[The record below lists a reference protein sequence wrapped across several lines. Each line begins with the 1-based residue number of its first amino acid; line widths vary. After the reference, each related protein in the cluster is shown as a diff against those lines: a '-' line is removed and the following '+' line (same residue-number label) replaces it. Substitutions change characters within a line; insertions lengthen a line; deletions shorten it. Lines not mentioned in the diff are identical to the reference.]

1 MRELNFTSYDAEH
14 TAPTEVITSCNTLP
28 CMAQRRVVLVKGA
41 QHYSQGDLKAFIPYL
56 QSPSPATALL
66 FIADTVPAAFVKE
79 VKEGAFHLTHPH
91 PKEMTLWI
99 RTIAGELGKEI
110 SPEAVGYLHEMI
122 GTDLQGLYH
131 ELAKVVLY
139 VGENRQIALKDVEAV
154 GSAVKV
160 TTVFALTKAIGERDT
175 KQAFRSLERIWE
187 TGEHPLKI
195 LGMIARQFRH
205 LLMTKEVLAHGG
217 TAEEIKQQLA
227 ISNPYYVKE
236 LAAQAKGFSQTSLQ
250 RAIKS
255 LWEADLK
262 LKSSS
267 LPRRLL
273 LEGLIIKL
281 AGSV

>member
-14 TAPTEVITSCNTLP
+14 TAPAEVINACNTLP

-41 QHYSQGDLKAFIPYL
+41 QHYSQGDLKAFLPYV
-56 QSPSPATALL
+56 QSPSPTTALL

-91 PKEMTLWI
+91 QKEMTLWI
-99 RTIAGELGKEI
+99 RTIARELGKEI
-110 SPEAVGYLHEMI
+110 SPEAVGYLHETI

-131 ELAKVVLY
+131 ELAKVALY
-139 VGENRQIALKDVEAV
+139 AGENRQIALQDVEAV

-160 TTVFALTKAIGERDT
+160 TTIFALTKAIGERDT
-175 KQAFRSLERIWE
+175 KQAFRSLEQIWE

-205 LLMTKEVLAHGG
+205 LVMTKEVMAKGG
-217 TAEEIKQQLA
+217 NVEEIKQQLA
-227 ISNPYYVKE
+227 ISNPYYIKE
-236 LAAQAKGFSQTSLQ
+236 LVAQAKGFSPRSLHKAL
-250 RAIKS
+250 RS
-255 LWEADLK
+255 LWETDLK
-262 LKSSS
+262 LKRSS